1 MNRIIR
7 FIVFDIIKNKI
18 VLFYT
23 ILLFIISWSVLGIE
37 TNYTK
42 SILSLLNVVL
52 LVVPLVSVVF
62 STIYVYNSNQFIE
75 LLLSQPVP
83 RSKIWLSMFLGLSSA
98 LSFAFI
104 IGCGLPILIYSSIEI
119 GFSLVISGVF
129 LSVIFTAIAM
139 LAAILSK
146 DKAKGIGL
154 SIFCWL
160 FFTIIYDG
168 IMLLAIFQFSDYP
181 IEKIVAIVAALNPI
195 DLSRIFVLLQLDVS
209 AMLGYTG
216 AIFTTLFG
224 STKGIVLSF
233 VVLLF
238 WVIVP
243 FVYSLVKF
251 KRKDL

>member
-129 LSVIFTAIAM
+129 LSIIFTAIAM
-139 LAAILSK
+139 LAAI
-146 DKAKGIGL
+146 
-154 SIFCWL
+154 
-160 FFTIIYDG
+160 
-168 IMLLAIFQFSDYP
+168 
-181 IEKIVAIVAALNPI
+181 
-195 DLSRIFVLLQLDVS
+195 
-209 AMLGYTG
+209 
-216 AIFTTLFG
+216 
-224 STKGIVLSF
+224 
-233 VVLLF
+233 
-238 WVIVP
+238 
-243 FVYSLVKF
+243 
-251 KRKDL
+251 